1 MTKQPAATMALF
13 RAMLDLR
20 IEFDILTEKVAKA
33 AGLNPRDLGI
43 LDVLNA
49 EGPRTPK
56 ELANRTGIHAAT
68 LTAILIRLERAARV
82 TRQAN
87 PGDKRSTHIA
97 ISPAT
102 VRELDGHY
110 GDVNRALQT
119 RLETLAPTTQLT
131 ITEFLKDVGAIARLY
146 GTSTS
151 SQSR

>member
-1 MTKQPAATMALF
+1 MTKHPAATMALL

-49 EGPRTPK
+49 EGPRTPT
-56 ELANRTGIHAAT
+56 ELAYRTGIHAAT

-82 TRQAN
+82 TRQ
-87 PGDKRSTHIA
+87 PHPHDKRSTQVA

-110 GDVNRALQT
+110 GDVNLALHI
-119 RLETLAPTTQLT
+119 RLEKLAPTTQLT
-131 ITEFLKDVGAIARLY
+131 ITEFLKDVGAIARA
-146 GTSTS
+146 GGP
-151 SQSR
+151 